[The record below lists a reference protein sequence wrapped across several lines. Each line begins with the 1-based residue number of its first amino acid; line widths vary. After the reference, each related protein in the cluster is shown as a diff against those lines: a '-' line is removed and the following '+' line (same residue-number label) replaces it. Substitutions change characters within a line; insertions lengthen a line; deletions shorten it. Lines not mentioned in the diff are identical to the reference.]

1 MYQSL
6 FLVEYL
12 NMKYVGVSFWSL
24 GIIHMFCIRSIWR
37 LKIIKLFDI
46 GPKNLLKSKNAAS
59 SSAKT
64 CLFSDW
70 MLKHM
75 QPMQNKSRT
84 TMQQCFSVKEKQ
96 CNAAMFFFF
105 FIKLKWITVENLIF
119 CNFSL
124 LPVWKKI
131 SALWWNFLYAISISF
146 YFLIIFNVYFE
157 IIMCDALKISLI

>member
-12 NMKYVGVSFWSL
+12 NMKYVGVFFWSL
-24 GIIHMFCIRSIWR
+24 GTIHMFCIRSIWR
-37 LKIIKLFDI
+37 LKIINLFDI
-46 GPKNLLKSKNAAS
+46 GPKNLLKSKNTAS

-84 TMQQCFSVKEKQ
+84 TMQQCFSIKETMK
-96 CNAAMFFFF
+96 CSNVFFI
-105 FIKLKWITVENLIF
+105 FIKLKWNTVENLIF

-124 LPVWKKI
+124 IPMWKKI

-157 IIMCDALKISLI
+157 IIMCDTLKISLI